1 MQTKSTEIAFGE
13 KVIVSIDFA
22 CEYCMVSMIRDLS
35 NTKQYT
41 CIDKKT
47 TAKNTHPFYNW
58 QPAYYPKCSC
68 LLERL
73 IDNNNRI
80 YFQQFNIKLIKRIDR
95 KVFST
100 VKAITEPQTPQ
111 IYLL

>member
-1 MQTKSTEIAFGE
+1 M
-13 KVIVSIDFA
+13 SIDFA

-35 NTKQYT
+35 KTKQYT

-58 QPAYYPKCSC
+58 QPAHCPKCSC

-100 VKAITEPQTPQ
+100 VKAIIEPQTPQ